1 MVYLDYAAST
11 PVDEKVL
18 NNFIKVTKK
27 YYANPNSTHDLGL
40 AAANLITESS
50 KNIAEILGCTA
61 DELIYTSGATE
72 ANNLV
77 IKGIC
82 QKYQSYGKHIILS
95 NIEHSSLIAPAT
107 YMQKLGFEV
116 DLIEVNSEG
125 LIDIKKLEKM
135 IREDTILVSICSIDS
150 EVGIIQPIEQIAS
163 LLKKYPNCFFHTD
176 ASQAIGKIN
185 IDFTNVDLITIAPH
199 KFYGMNG
206 VGLLVKRKQVSLI
219 PLIHGGKSTTIY
231 RSGTPVVANVT
242 SLELALK
249 IAYDKLQQRS
259 TYVSKLNELLKN
271 SLTKYSKVHINS
283 IKNCVPFTLNISI
296 KSIDSNVFAQ
306 ALAKENIYVS
316 TKSACSSNQ
325 PLSKVVLAITQD
337 EDLARSSLRIS
348 LSHLTTIDQINTFLQ
363 VFDKIYKE
371 CCYDGKI

>member
-18 NNFIKVTKK
+18 NSFIKVTKK

-40 AAANLITESS
+40 AASNLITESS

-125 LIDIKKLEKM
+125 LIDIKKLEK
-135 IREDTILVSICSIDS
+135 
-150 EVGIIQPIEQIAS
+150 Q
-163 LLKKYPNCFFHTD
+163 
-176 ASQAIGKIN
+176 
-185 IDFTNVDLITIAPH
+185 
-199 KFYGMNG
+199 
-206 VGLLVKRKQVSLI
+206 
-219 PLIHGGKSTTIY
+219 
-231 RSGTPVVANVT
+231 
-242 SLELALK
+242 
-249 IAYDKLQQRS
+249 
-259 TYVSKLNELLKN
+259 
-271 SLTKYSKVHINS
+271 LT
-283 IKNCVPFTLNISI
+283 L
-296 KSIDSNVFAQ
+296 
-306 ALAKENIYVS
+306 
-316 TKSACSSNQ
+316 
-325 PLSKVVLAITQD
+325 
-337 EDLARSSLRIS
+337 
-348 LSHLTTIDQINTFLQ
+348 LQ
-363 VFDKIYKE
+363 VVMDLYSNIVL
-371 CCYDGKI
+371 